1 MAKDT
6 KILLGILL
14 GTFVLLGGLV
24 FLSSKN
30 SSGEEPKVTAQIQG
44 IEVNPAS
51 YSLGDVPINGGIVEK
66 TYDVKNT
73 YGKTLNLKKIS
84 TSCMCT
90 KAKVKIGDKESQ
102 PFGME
107 GMGDANPPLN
117 WEIPDG
123 QTAIVTADFDPA
135 AHGPAGLG
143 FVDRSI
149 FLTFSD
155 PAGVKELKFNG
166 TVVGK

>member
-1 MAKDT
+1 MQKDT

-24 FLSSKN
+24 FLSSRN
-30 SSGEEPKVTAQIQG
+30 SSGQEPQVTAEVSG

-51 YSLGDVPINGGIVEK
+51 YSLGDVPINGGIVTKDYEI
-66 TYDVKNT
+66 KNT
-73 YGKTLNLKKIS
+73 SGKTIKLKKIS

-102 PFGME
+102 FFGME
-107 GMGDANPPLN
+107 GMGDANPPIN
-117 WEIPDG
+117 WEIAEG

-143 FVDRSI
+143 PIDRSV

-166 TVVGK
+166 SVVAK